1 MDGVSGAFLASG
13 DVVSFLFLLICPV
26 FFNFQA
32 VICCYFIYC
41 FSNRCVLF
49 CSALDILIDLFV
61 DCLPLVNE
69 KW

>member
-13 DVVSFLFLLICPV
+13 EVVSFLLICPV

-32 VICCYFIYC
+32 VICCYFIPC

-49 CSALDILIDLFV
+49 CFALDILIDLLSIV
-61 DCLPLVNE
+61 CP
-69 KW
+69 